1 MSTNSKLSNKL
12 HPNAIKGILLFNQ
25 KRFFEAHEELEFAW
39 RAEPGPIRDFYRGIL
54 QIGVAYYHLINR
66 NFSGAQKLIG
76 RAMKWLKPYSGFYL
90 GINIGKL
97 KKDATIISKKLTEGY
112 FDHVDWIDPDLF
124 PLIEYQIQKEK

>member
-1 MSTNSKLSNKL
+1 MPTNSDLSNKL

-25 KRFFEAHEELEFAW
+25 KKFFEAHEELEFAW
-39 RAEPGPIRDFYRGIL
+39 RAEPGPIRDLYRGIL
-54 QIGVAYYHLINR
+54 QIGVAYYHLSNR

-97 KKDATIISKKLTEGY
+97 KNDAIVILKKITQGD
-112 FDHVDWIDPDLF
+112 FDHIDSINTDLF
-124 PLIEYQIQKEK
+124 NLIEIQLQKEK